1 VLIWLWVLIVFLLIF
16 LTILILSYV
25 QGEVH
30 FSRVVEQDYME
41 LKVKAK
47 WGVKINRFFPII
59 KIMDYSKRIPFS
71 SEHANTT
78 PKTTPVTNHDAKGK
92 MKGSFK
98 NAKLLMHHTVHRY
111 EWLKHT
117 FSRVE
122 CTQLNW
128 ITRVGMGD
136 ATHTAIATGVVWG
149 LKTSS
154 LGFIMHM
161 VQVKAKP
168 LIQVVPQYTGL
179 QFSTDFNSAAG
190 LRFIYIVWAGIEL
203 AWREVKIKGG
213 LRNWYRVLSKA

>member
-1 VLIWLWVLIVFLLIF
+1 MIWLLVFIAFLLII

-41 LKVKAK
+41 LKIKASL
-47 WGVKINRFFPII
+47 GMKINRFFPII
-59 KIMDYSKRIPFS
+59 KLKDYCKRIPFS
-71 SEHANTT
+71 SDHVET
-78 PKTTPVTNHDAKGK
+78 PLKTTQETNDGVKGK
-92 MKGSFK
+92 MKESFQK
-98 NAKLLMHHTVHRY
+98 VKLLLHNTVHGY

-117 FSRVE
+117 FSRIE

-154 LGFIMHM
+154 LGFIMHL
-161 VQVKAKP
+161 VQVKTKP
-168 LIQVVPQYTGL
+168 LVKVVPQYTGVH
-179 QFSTDFNSAAG
+179 FSTDFNGAVG
-190 LRFIYIVWAGIEL
+190 TRGTNIVWAVIEL
-203 AWREVKIKGG
+203 ALRVMKIKGG
-213 LRNWYRVLSKA
+213 LRTWYRVMSKA